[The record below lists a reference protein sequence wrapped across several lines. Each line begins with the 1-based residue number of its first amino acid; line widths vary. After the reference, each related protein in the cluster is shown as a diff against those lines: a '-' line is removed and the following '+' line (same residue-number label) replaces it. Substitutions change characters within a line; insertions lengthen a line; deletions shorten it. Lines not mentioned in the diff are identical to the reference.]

1 MNSNNK
7 VRFPGVKDGETF
19 TIAGM
24 EFIKFPEKN
33 GVVPVVMRDVAFRD
47 YFGKNNNLKES
58 NVLERM
64 KTEILPKIIEAVG
77 EENVLT
83 FKTDL
88 TALDG
93 LNPYGELESQISL
106 YTLDFY
112 RANVQIFDRYKVND
126 WCWMATPFSTSP
138 HDDAEDWVLCV
149 APSGYVHYYSCNVD
163 ISGVRPILNFV
174 STIFGSCEE

>member
-1 MNSNNK
+1 MNSEK
-7 VRFPGVKDGETF
+7 TKFHGVRDGETF
-19 TIAGM
+19 KVADM
-24 EFIKFPEKN
+24 ALIKFPATEQ
-33 GVVPVVMRDVAFRD
+33 GTPVVFRD
-47 YFGKNNNLKES
+47 IAFISRFGKNNNLKES

-138 HDDAEDWVLCV
+138 HDDDEDWVLCV
-149 APSGYVHYYSCNVD
+149 APSGCVSSVDYYYD
-163 ISGVRPILNFV
+163 YRGVRPILNFV